1 MFLTLSSFVFA
12 ATPSPAVAPLT
23 LTAQAFAPGAA
34 IPRAYTC
41 EGGDA
46 WPALTW
52 SGAPAT
58 TKSLALI
65 VDDPDAPDPAAPKVV
80 WVHRV
85 LYDVPADATG
95 LPDAAPPAGAHD
107 GTNDWGKTG
116 WGGPCPPIG
125 VHRYFFKLYALD
137 VALGDRGAMTK
148 AELEAA
154 MVGHVVGQ
162 ATLIG
167 TYQKGG

>member
-1 MFLTLSSFVFA
+1 
-12 ATPSPAVAPLT
+12 
-23 LTAQAFAPGAA
+23 
-34 IPRAYTC
+34 
-41 EGGDA
+41 
-46 WPALTW
+46 
-52 SGAPAT
+52 
-58 TKSLALI
+58 
-65 VDDPDAPDPAAPKVV
+65 
-80 WVHRV
+80 V